1 MIDIINGWYYEF
13 DSTQYILY
21 HEVEREIRNV
31 KTKETRIGTVRETI
45 GYFSSISTMLV
56 KMTQLMA
63 KDKIDNGEISTI
75 EKHIEE
81 LNKIKNQLVD
91 IINPF

>member
-13 DSTQYILY
+13 DGTQYILY
-21 HEVEREIRNV
+21 HEAEREIRNV

-45 GYFSSISTMLV
+45 GYFSNISTMLV
-56 KMTQLMA
+56 KMAQLMA
-63 KDKIDNGEISTI
+63 KEKIDNGEIATI

-81 LNKIKNQLVD
+81 LNKIKSQLVGA
-91 IINPF
+91 INPF